1 MALYDKIKKFFKSN
15 EEVKKRNLE
24 IIDNDNWKNMR
35 MNNSGAYVICLTM
48 NTLINQMKESYSEWE
63 GLFDEVTLDG
73 DGNVLVKCLKGFGDT
88 NTKKAIPCLWR
99 RKSFIENCVL
109 AGVEKI
115 IFLDPTANTFD
126 KLEVNKVDAIKLP

>member
-1 MALYDKIKKFFKSN
+1 MALFDKIKKFFNSN

-24 IIDNDNWKNMR
+24 NIDNDNWKNMR

-48 NTLINQMKESYSEWE
+48 NTLINQMKERYSEWE
-63 GLFDEVTLDG
+63 GLFDEVTVDG

-99 RKSFIENCVL
+99 RKCFIETCVL

-115 IFLDPTANTFD
+115 IF
-126 KLEVNKVDAIKLP
+126 